1 VTTHLITGASSG
13 VGAALARR
21 LAAHDVVL
29 ALAAR
34 QEHELHEVAELCRR
48 SGAVV
53 LTGSLDVCDETAIAD
68 FVQAATSKSGRLDFV
83 FANAG
88 IIHAAG
94 DDGLST
100 GTAREL
106 MNTNYHGAV
115 NTLVPAARVMS
126 QQGYGALVAVTS
138 ISALVATHGSAAYSA
153 SKAALMIWTDSLRL
167 SLRGTNV
174 SVTNVV
180 LGFVETPMTQGMA
193 HAERLWIDPDV
204 AAARIIKAAREGVA
218 ITSIPA
224 LRNAPWWVL
233 REMPHGIR
241 SFLLERAYRYFNQ
254 APDVVPGLA
263 SPATT
268 DQ

>member
-1 VTTHLITGASSG
+1 MTTHLITGASSG

-34 QEHELHEVAELCRR
+34 QEHGLHEVAELCRR

-68 FVQAATSKSGRLDFV
+68 FVQAAVSKSGRLDSV

-126 QQGYGALVAVTS
+126 QQGYGTLVAVTS

-153 SKAALMIWTDSLRL
+153 SKAALMMWTDSLRL

-174 SVTNVV
+174 SMTNVV
-180 LGFVETPMTQGMA
+180 LGFVDTPMTQGMA
-193 HAERLWIDPDV
+193 HAERLWIDADV
-204 AAARIIKAAREGVA
+204 AAAQIMKAARQGVA
-218 ITSIPA
+218 IASVPR
-224 LRNAPWWVL
+224 LRNSPWWVL
-233 REMPHGIR
+233 REMPHSLR
-241 SFLLERAYRYFNQ
+241 SSLLARAYRYFNP
-254 APDVVPGLA
+254 APDVVPG
-263 SPATT
+263 
-268 DQ
+268 